1 MGIIRE
7 RRLNCRLYA
16 DRRADAE
23 VLKKL
28 DRLIDERHFL
38 NQTELIK
45 RGIELA
51 YEEVYGQEKVI
62 QNAVMSEE
70 EVKVL
75 AEAVAGEL
83 KSEIQQIV
91 AECGASILAKVSA
104 IKANAGGVAADGD
117 SSGGNAS
124 REGNSYAPEA
134 VVNTNTQVE
143 KERES
148 DEANA
153 PALPVGAFG
162 FLQRLN
168 DD

>member
-7 RRLNCRLYA
+7 RRLNCRLYS

-28 DRLIDERHFL
+28 DRLIADRHFL

-51 YEEVYGQEKVI
+51 YEEVYGQEKVV

-70 EVKVL
+70 EVQAL

-83 KSEIQQIV
+83 KQEIQQIM
-91 AECGASILAKVSA
+91 AGCEASILAKVVA
-104 IKANAGGVAADGD
+104 IKANVGGVAADAD
-117 SSGGNAS
+117 NSNGNTS
-124 REGNSYAPEA
+124 RKGNSEAPETA
-134 VVNTNTQVE
+134 VNTNTQVE
-143 KERES
+143 KARES
-148 DEANA
+148 EEVKE
-153 PALPVGAFG
+153 PVLPGGALG
-162 FLQRLN
+162 FLQSLN

>member
-28 DRLIDERHFL
+28 DRLIAERHFL

-51 YEEVYGQEKVI
+51 YEEAYEQENAV
-62 QNAVMSEE
+62 QNAAMSGE
-70 EVKVL
+70 EVQRL
-75 AEAVAGEL
+75 AEAVAGKLEP
-83 KSEIQQIV
+83 EIQQIM
-91 AECGASILAKVSA
+91 AMYEASILAKVSA
-104 IKANAGGVAADGD
+104 LKANVGGVVTDADG
-117 SSGGNAS
+117 SCGSTS

-134 VVNTNTQVE
+134 VVNTNTEAE
-143 KERES
+143 KTRES
-148 DEANA
+148 DEVKE
-153 PALPVGAFG
+153 PVLPGGALG
-162 FLQRLN
+162 FLQSLN